1 LAAESL
7 PPPPQAAILAA
18 MMSAEPSR
26 LYGLPTASPEE
37 AGLSRPALDRLG
49 EAMRREI
56 ADGRMPGVS
65 MLVARRGKIAYAE
78 RFGVLRAGGPPMPED
93 AIFRIYSM
101 TKPIAAVAA
110 MTLVEEGRLLL
121 TDPVAKYLPAFAS
134 MSVGVEQDGK
144 LEYVPARRPIL
155 IHDLFRHTSG
165 LTYSF
170 AGATAV
176 QRLLADADIINAA
189 KPIAEQIDRLAALP
203 LLRHPGEAFEYGLST
218 DVLGRVIE
226 VISGLRLGEFLDQ
239 RVLQP
244 LGMIDTAFFTPA
256 AKRERLA
263 EPFSYDL
270 LKANKIDTIDRSAP
284 PPFEMAGTGLVST
297 MGDYAR
303 FLAMLVNGGAL
314 EGARILGPR
323 TVALMT
329 SEHLGPG
336 VDRSSPYLVP
346 GHGHGLG
353 FAVRIAPGLAPT
365 AGAVG
370 EFSWGGV
377 AGTAFFVSPRDE
389 LSAILMLHAPNDY
402 LRYRMQF
409 RNLVNAAIL

>member
-1 LAAESL
+1 MNET
-7 PPPPQAAILAA
+7 PN
-18 MMSAEPSR
+18 R
-26 LYGLPTASPEE
+26 LYGLPTASPE
-37 AGLSRPALDRLG
+37 AVGLSRPALDRLG
-49 EAMRREI
+49 EAMGREI
-56 ADGRMPGVS
+56 AAARMPGVS
-65 MLVARRGKIAYAE
+65 MLVARRGKVAYAE
-78 RFGVLRAGGPPMPED
+78 RLGALKAGGPPMPAN

-121 TDPVAKYLPAFAS
+121 TDPVEKYLPAFAA
-134 MSVGVEQDGK
+134 MKVGIEQDGK
-144 LEYVPARRPIL
+144 LERVPARRPIL

-176 QRLLADADIINAA
+176 QRLLAEADIVNIG
-189 KPIAEQIDRLAALP
+189 KPIAEQIDRLAGLP

-226 VISGLRLGEFLDQ
+226 VVSGLRLGAFLDE
-239 RVLQP
+239 RILRP
-244 LGMIDTAFFTPA
+244 LGMVDTAFFTPP

-270 LKANKIDTIDRSAP
+270 LRANRIDTIDWSEA

-303 FLAMLVNGGAL
+303 FVAMLARGGEL
-314 EGARILGPR
+314 DGVRILGPR
-323 TVALMT
+323 TLGYMT
-329 SEHLGPG
+329 SEQLGPG
-336 VDRSSPYLVP
+336 VDRSSPYLAP

-389 LSAILMLHAPNDY
+389 LSAILMLHAPDDY
-402 LRYRMQF
+402 LRYRMLF